1 MSLLYAGICVVDET
15 IPEEK
20 NETENQTTAG
30 IHLAYE
36 APVQTSQTDNA
47 TENVT
52 SDVNIE
58 DLMNQLKQ
66 M

>member
-20 NETENQTTAG
+20 SDTESKTTG

-36 APVQTSQTDNA
+36 APVQTCQTNNA

-52 SDVNIE
+52 ADVNIE